1 LHFSIQWKESKQKGA
16 DFMDNSERLINELKN
31 MDNKKLGELM
41 QTASEALNN
50 KQQKKLKS
58 ILRDKKKLESLKE
71 KVSDD
76 DIDRLI
82 NNLDSKEK
90 LSNFLA
96 DDEIK
101 AKIQRLLEQ

>member
-1 LHFSIQWKESKQKGA
+1 
-16 DFMDNSERLINELKN
+16 MDNSERLINELKN
-31 MDNKKLGELM
+31 MDNKKLSELM

-50 KQQKKLKS
+50 KQQKRLKS

-101 AKIQRLLEQ
+101 NYG

>member
-1 LHFSIQWKESKQKGA
+1 
-16 DFMDNSERLINELKN
+16 MDNSERLINELKN
-31 MDNKKLGELM
+31 MDNKKLSELM

-101 AKIQRLLEQ
+101 AKIQRLLEE

>member
-1 LHFSIQWKESKQKGA
+1 
-16 DFMDNSERLINELKN
+16 MDNSERLINELKN

-50 KQQKKLKS
+50 KQQKKLNS

>member
-1 LHFSIQWKESKQKGA
+1 
-16 DFMDNSERLINELKN
+16 MDNSERLINELKN
-31 MDNKKLGELM
+31 MDNKKLSELM

-50 KQQKKLKS
+50 KQQKRLKS

-101 AKIQRLLEQ
+101 TKIQRLLEQ

>member
-1 LHFSIQWKESKQKGA
+1 
-16 DFMDNSERLINELKN
+16 MDSSERLINELKN
-31 MDNKKLGELM
+31 MDNKKLSELM

-50 KQQKKLKS
+50 KQQKRLKS

-101 AKIQRLLEQ
+101 SKIQRLLEQ

>member
-1 LHFSIQWKESKQKGA
+1 
-16 DFMDNSERLINELKN
+16 MDNSERLINELKN

-90 LSNFLA
+90 LSNILA

>member
-1 LHFSIQWKESKQKGA
+1 
-16 DFMDNSERLINELKN
+16 MDNSERLINELKN

-82 NNLDSKEK
+82 NTLDSKEK

>member
-1 LHFSIQWKESKQKGA
+1 
-16 DFMDNSERLINELKN
+16 MDNSERLINELKN
-31 MDNKKLGELM
+31 MDNKKLSELM

-50 KQQKKLKS
+50 KQQKRLKS

>member
-1 LHFSIQWKESKQKGA
+1 
-16 DFMDNSERLINELKN
+16 MDNSERLINELKN

>member
-1 LHFSIQWKESKQKGA
+1 
-16 DFMDNSERLINELKN
+16 MDNSERLINELKN
-31 MDNKKLGELM
+31 MDNKKLSELM
-41 QTASEALNN
+41 QTAGEALNS
-50 KQQKKLKS
+50 KQQKRLKS

-90 LSNFLA
+90 LSNFLS

-101 AKIQRLLEQ
+101 AKIQKLLEQ

>member
-1 LHFSIQWKESKQKGA
+1 
-16 DFMDNSERLINELKN
+16 MDNSERLINELKN
-31 MDNKKLGELM
+31 MDNKKLSELM

>member
-1 LHFSIQWKESKQKGA
+1 
-16 DFMDNSERLINELKN
+16 MDNSERLINELKN

-58 ILRDKKKLESLKE
+58 ILRDKKLESLKE

>member
-1 LHFSIQWKESKQKGA
+1 
-16 DFMDNSERLINELKN
+16 MDNSERLINELKN
-31 MDNKKLGELM
+31 MDNKKLSELM

-50 KQQKKLKS
+50 KQQKRLKS

-101 AKIQRLLEQ
+101 SKIQRLLEQ

>member
-1 LHFSIQWKESKQKGA
+1 
-16 DFMDNSERLINELKN
+16 MDNSERLINELKN
-31 MDNKKLGELM
+31 MDNKNLGELM